1 MKKLSNGLPLGV
13 DPVSRFLTLKVGLL
27 VLLATLSLAVGMVMS
42 SAAES
47 LQRSLSGT
55 LTVQVP
61 AGLEQ
66 QSATES
72 IIEILR
78 ATPNIRDV
86 REIPDREIN
95 EALEPWLGAQ
105 TPILDLPLPALVD
118 VAIESGKT
126 VDIQVL
132 TKRLSAVAPGTVVE
146 EHSMWLGR
154 LIDITNTVETV
165 SMSVMLLVLISVVI
179 TVVFSTRTWMAVNRE
194 AVEVLHLIGAH
205 DSYIAHQFQKHTFW
219 LSSVGAAGGFALGTS
234 FVLLIQFYIG
244 RLSDSFLLDLTLGD
258 IQWAALCLLPATAI
272 IIVIATVGFTV
283 KSVMR
288 SFM

>member
-105 TPILDLPLPALVD
+105 APILDLPLPALVD
-118 VAIESGKT
+118 VAIESGQT

-132 TKRLSAVAPGTVVE
+132 TKKLSAVAPGTVVE

-258 IQWAALCLLPATAI
+258 IQWAALCLLPATAV

>member
-1 MKKLSNGLPLGV
+1 MKKLSKGLPLGV
-13 DPVSRFLTLKVGLL
+13 DPGGRFLTLKVGLL

-42 SAAES
+42 SASES

-78 ATPNIRDV
+78 ATPNIQDV

-105 TPILDLPLPALVD
+105 APILDLPLPALVD
-118 VAIESGKT
+118 VAIESGQT

-132 TKRLSAVAPGTVVE
+132 TKKLSAVAPGTVVE

-165 SMSVMLLVLISVVI
+165 SMSVMLLVLICVVI

-272 IIVIATVGFTV
+272 IIVIVTVGFTV

>member
-47 LQRSLSGT
+47 LQRSLTGT

-105 TPILDLPLPALVD
+105 APILDLPLPALVD
-118 VAIESGKT
+118 VAIESGQT

-132 TKRLSAVAPGTVVE
+132 TKKLSAVAPGTVVE

-244 RLSDSFLLDLTLGD
+244 RLSDSFLLDLTLGE
-258 IQWAALCLLPATAI
+258 IQWVALCLLPATAI
-272 IIVIATVGFTV
+272 IIVIVTVGFTV

>member
-42 SAAES
+42 SASES

-105 TPILDLPLPALVD
+105 APILDLPLPALVD
-118 VAIESGKT
+118 VAIESGQT

-132 TKRLSAVAPGTVVE
+132 TKKLSAVAPGTVVE

-205 DSYIAHQFQKHTFW
+205 DSYIAYQFQKHTFW

>member
-72 IIEILR
+72 IMEILR

-105 TPILDLPLPALVD
+105 APILDLPLPALVD
-118 VAIESGKT
+118 VAIESGQT

-132 TKRLSAVAPGTVVE
+132 TKKLSAVAPGTVVE

>member
-13 DPVSRFLTLKVGLL
+13 DPVSRFLALKVGLL

-61 AGLEQ
+61 TGPNQ

-126 VDIQVL
+126 VDIQAL
-132 TKRLSAVAPGTVVE
+132 TMKLSAVAPGAVVE

-165 SMSVMLLVLISVVI
+165 SMSVMFLVLISVVT

-234 FVLLIQFYIG
+234 FVLLIQFYIS

-258 IQWAALCLLPATAI
+258 IQWAALCLLPAAAI

>member
-1 MKKLSNGLPLGV
+1 MKKLKNGLPLDV

-27 VLLATLSLAVGMVMS
+27 VLLATLSLAVGMVMF
-42 SAAES
+42 SATES

-78 ATPNIRDV
+78 TTPSIRDV
-86 REIPDREIN
+86 RKIPDREIN
-95 EALEPWLGAQ
+95 EVLEPWLGAQ

-118 VAIESGKT
+118 VAIESDKT

-132 TKRLSAVAPGTVVE
+132 TEKLSAVAPGTVVE
-146 EHSMWLGR
+146 EHSVWLSR
-154 LIDITNTVETV
+154 ITDITRIVEMV
-165 SMSVMLLVLISVVI
+165 SMSVMLLVLISVVM

-205 DSYIAHQFQKHTFW
+205 DSYIAHQFQRHTFW
-219 LSSVGAAGGFALGTS
+219 LSSAGAVGGFTLGAT
-234 FVLLIQFYIG
+234 FILLIQFYIN
-244 RLSDSFLLDLTLGD
+244 RLSDSLFLDLTLGN
-258 IQWAALCLLPATAI
+258 IQWVALCLLPVVAI
-272 IIVIATVGFTV
+272 VVVIATVGFTV
-283 KSVMR
+283 KRVMR
-288 SFM
+288 SSM

>member
-105 TPILDLPLPALVD
+105 APILDLPLPALVD
-118 VAIESGKT
+118 VAIESGQT

-132 TKRLSAVAPGTVVE
+132 TKKLSAVAPGTVVE

>member
-1 MKKLSNGLPLGV
+1 MKKLKNGLPLGV

-27 VLLATLSLAVGMVMS
+27 VLLATLSLAVGMVMF

-55 LTVQVP
+55 LTVQIP

-66 QSATES
+66 QSATDS

-78 ATPNIRDV
+78 ATTNIRDV
-86 REIPDREIN
+86 RKIPDREIN

-105 TPILDLPLPALVD
+105 TPILDLSLPALVD

-132 TKRLSAVAPGTVVE
+132 TEMLSAVAPGTVVE

-154 LIDITNTVETV
+154 LMDITKTVETV

-205 DSYIAHQFQKHTFW
+205 DSYISRQFQKHTFW
-219 LSSVGAAGGFALGTS
+219 LSSVGAAGGFALGTA
-234 FVLLIQFYIG
+234 FVLLIQFYIS

-258 IQWAALCLLPATAI
+258 IQWAALCLLPVTAI

>member
-154 LIDITNTVETV
+154 LMDITNTVETV

-194 AVEVLHLIGAH
+194 AVEVLHLIGAQ

-234 FVLLIQFYIG
+234 FVLLIQFYIS
-244 RLSDSFLLDLTLGD
+244 RLSDSFLLDLTLRD
-258 IQWAALCLLPATAI
+258 IQWAALCLLPAAAI

>member
-13 DPVSRFLTLKVGLL
+13 DPVSRFLALKVGLL

-42 SAAES
+42 SAAET

-61 AGLEQ
+61 TGPDQ

-78 ATPNIRDV
+78 ATPNIQDV

-118 VAIESGKT
+118 VVIESGKT
-126 VDIQVL
+126 VDIQAL
-132 TKRLSAVAPGTVVE
+132 TMQLSAVAPGTVVE
-146 EHSMWLGR
+146 EHSIWLGR

-165 SMSVMLLVLISVVI
+165 SMSVMFLVLISVVT

-234 FVLLIQFYIG
+234 FVLLIQFYIS

-258 IQWAALCLLPATAI
+258 IQWAALCLLPAAAI

>member
-1 MKKLSNGLPLGV
+1 
-13 DPVSRFLTLKVGLL
+13 
-27 VLLATLSLAVGMVMS
+27 MS

-105 TPILDLPLPALVD
+105 AAILDLPLPALVD
-118 VAIESGKT
+118 VAIESGQT

-132 TKRLSAVAPGTVVE
+132 TKKLSAVAPGTVVE

-244 RLSDSFLLDLTLGD
+244 RLSDSFLLDLTLGE
-258 IQWAALCLLPATAI
+258 IQWVALCLLPATAI
-272 IIVIATVGFTV
+272 IIVIVTVGFTV

>member
-13 DPVSRFLTLKVGLL
+13 DPVSRFLALKVGLL

-42 SAAES
+42 SASES

-95 EALEPWLGAQ
+95 EALEPWLGA
-105 TPILDLPLPALVD
+105 
-118 VAIESGKT
+118 
-126 VDIQVL
+126 
-132 TKRLSAVAPGTVVE
+132 
-146 EHSMWLGR
+146 
-154 LIDITNTVETV
+154 
-165 SMSVMLLVLISVVI
+165 
-179 TVVFSTRTWMAVNRE
+179 
-194 AVEVLHLIGAH
+194 
-205 DSYIAHQFQKHTFW
+205 
-219 LSSVGAAGGFALGTS
+219 
-234 FVLLIQFYIG
+234 
-244 RLSDSFLLDLTLGD
+244 
-258 IQWAALCLLPATAI
+258 
-272 IIVIATVGFTV
+272 
-283 KSVMR
+283 
-288 SFM
+288 

>member
-42 SAAES
+42 SASES

-105 TPILDLPLPALVD
+105 TPILDLPLPTLVD
-118 VAIESGKT
+118 VAIESGQT
-126 VDIQVL
+126 VDVQVL
-132 TKRLSAVAPGTVVE
+132 TKKLSAVAPGTVVE

-154 LIDITNTVETV
+154 LMDITNTVETV
-165 SMSVMLLVLISVVI
+165 SMSVMFLVLISVVI
-179 TVVFSTRTWMAVNRE
+179 TVVFSTRTWMAINRE
-194 AVEVLHLIGAH
+194 TVEVLHLIGAH

-234 FVLLIQFYIG
+234 FVLLIQFYIS
-244 RLSDSFLLDLTLGD
+244 RLSDSFFLDLTLGD
-258 IQWAALCLLPATAI
+258 IQWAALCLLPAAAI
-272 IIVIATVGFTV
+272 IIVITTVGFTV

>member
-118 VAIESGKT
+118 VAIESGQT

-132 TKRLSAVAPGTVVE
+132 TKKLSAVAPGTVVE

-234 FVLLIQFYIG
+234 FVLLIQFYIS
-244 RLSDSFLLDLTLGD
+244 RLSDSFLLDLTLRD
-258 IQWAALCLLPATAI
+258 IQWAALCLLPAAAI

>member
-42 SAAES
+42 SASES

-86 REIPDREIN
+86 RKIPDREIN

-105 TPILDLPLPALVD
+105 APILDLPLPALVD
-118 VAIESGKT
+118 VAIESGQT

-132 TKRLSAVAPGTVVE
+132 TKKLSAVAPGTVVE

>member
-132 TKRLSAVAPGTVVE
+132 TKRLTAVAPGTVVE

-154 LIDITNTVETV
+154 LMDITNTVETV
-165 SMSVMLLVLISVVI
+165 SMSVMFLVLISVVI

-194 AVEVLHLIGAH
+194 AVEVLHLIGAQ

-234 FVLLIQFYIG
+234 FVLLIQFYIS
-244 RLSDSFLLDLTLGD
+244 RLSDSFLLDLTLRD
-258 IQWAALCLLPATAI
+258 IQWAALCLLPAAAI